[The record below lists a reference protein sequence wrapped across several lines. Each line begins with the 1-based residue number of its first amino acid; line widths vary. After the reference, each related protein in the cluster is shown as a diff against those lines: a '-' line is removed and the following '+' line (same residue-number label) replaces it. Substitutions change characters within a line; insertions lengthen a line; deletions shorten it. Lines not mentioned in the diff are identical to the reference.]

1 MNANKIVGWVGLAVA
16 IVGAFAP
23 VIPMQ
28 PLILL
33 LVGLYA
39 GLSVSGDQVVGTVI
53 GAIALTTMSA
63 NFDAIPAVG
72 SYLHAISASIGAIAA
87 GASLSS
93 VLMGVVNRAKP

>member
-16 IVGAFAP
+16 IVGAFAQ
-23 VIPMQ
+23 IPMQ

-39 GLSVSGDQVVGTVI
+39 GLSISGDQVVGTVI
-53 GAIALTTMSA
+53 GAIALTTLSA